1 MLLAQCSFLS
11 RNLAHREVCLVVHT
25 LVSTNPLT
33 KLAPAARSAPELT
46 KSIIITNY
54 LIANYLTLYLVL
66 VSSLDLRS
74 NRFAKIQHQYP
85 IALKIPPGCNRC
97 RASPLYRYLVSDG
110 LPPAPGTADLVFH
123 VPRSQRF
130 LFRSF
135 LTSVPKLSIFSRS
148 SWPAV
153 PRYVNP

>member
-1 MLLAQCSFLS
+1 MLFLIMTPHTPES
-11 RNLAHREVCLVVHT
+11 VLVVHT
-25 LVSTNPLT
+25 LVSTIPLT
-33 KLAPAARSAPELT
+33 NLASAARTAPELT
-46 KSIIITNY
+46 NSFNY
-54 LIANYLTLYLVL
+54 LLAIYLPIYLVL

-85 IALKIPPGCNRC
+85 IVRKIPPGCTRC

-153 PRYVNP
+153 RRYVNP